1 MSFGPELDRRVLLK
15 AGAASL
21 FGFDLA
27 APLLQGSQTPWP
39 AGNSSATASN
49 DLSVIIVWLK
59 GGLSTIDTLD
69 MKPSAPMEIRGEFKP
84 ISTVVPGIQVCEHLP
99 KLAQQMDKFSLVRNF
114 GHRNSTH
121 EDANHFMLTGYHP
134 TPAFNKGVT
143 PNNERPSH
151 GSLIS
156 HELGSRGSLPSYV
169 CLPRMHPSAGSAY
182 LGASCAPFTIQADP
196 SSPSF
201 SVPDVVPPAGV
212 SANRSARRASLL
224 AGVDRFHQDPT
235 IQAHDKAW
243 TFSQYRDRAFGLMSS
258 EAAQSSFDL
267 GSEPESLRDE
277 YGRHVLGQ
285 SCLMARRMVEGG
297 VRCVHLDTLDWDT
310 HSNNFLMLKKELLPM
325 LDTAVAALFRDLHD
339 RGMLDKTLVVVSG
352 EFGRT
357 AKINGRAGRDHWGPS
372 FTVALGGGGI
382 QGGRV
387 VGASDRYGEKPIGQ
401 PYGPADLA
409 ATIFSRVGINPAKEL
424 HTADGRPVKI
434 TNDGRVIRELF

>member
-1 MSFGPELDRRVLLK
+1 MALGLELDRRVLLK
-15 AGAASL
+15 AGTASL
-21 FGFDLA
+21 FGLDLA
-27 APLLQGSQTPWP
+27 APLLAGSETPP
-39 AGNSSATASN
+39 PGGDSSATAQS

-69 MKPSAPMEIRGEFKP
+69 MKPSAPAEIRGEFQP

-99 KLAQQMDKFSLVRNF
+99 KMAQQMDKFSLVRNF
-114 GHRNSTH
+114 GHRNSSH
-121 EDANHFMLTGYHP
+121 EAANHFMLTGYHP
-134 TPAFNKGVT
+134 TPAFNAGIT
-143 PNNERPSH
+143 PNNERPAH

-156 HELGSRGSLPSYV
+156 HELESRGSLPSYV
-169 CLPRMHPSAGSAY
+169 CLPRMHPSAGAAY
-182 LGASCAPFTIQADP
+182 LGGSCAPFTIEADP

-201 SVPDVVPPAGV
+201 SVPDVVPAPGV
-212 SANRSARRASLL
+212 SSSRSGQRASLL
-224 AGVDRFHQDPT
+224 AGVDRFHQDPAL
-235 IQAHDKAW
+235 QAHGKAL
-243 TFSQYRDRAFGLMSS
+243 TFSQYRDRAFRLMSS
-258 EAAQSSFDL
+258 ETAQSAFDL
-267 GSEPESLRDE
+267 RSEPESLRDE

-310 HSNNFLMLKKELLPM
+310 HAKNFLMLKQELLPM

-339 RGMLDKTLVVVSG
+339 RGTLDKTLVVVSG

-357 AKINGRAGRDHWGPS
+357 SKINSRAGRDHWAPS

-387 VGASDRYGEKPIGQ
+387 VGASNRYAEKPVGE

-409 ATIFSRVGINPAKEL
+409 ATIFSRVGINPVKEL
-424 HTADGRPVKI
+424 HTPDGRPVKI
-434 TNDGRVIRELF
+434 TNDGRLIRELF